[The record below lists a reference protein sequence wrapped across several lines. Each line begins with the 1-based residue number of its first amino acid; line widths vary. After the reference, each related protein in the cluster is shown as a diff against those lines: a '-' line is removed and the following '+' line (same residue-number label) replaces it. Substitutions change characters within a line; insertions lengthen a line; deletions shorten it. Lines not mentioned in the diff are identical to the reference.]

1 MFMTSYILMTK
12 ISHHR
17 TIKGAIL
24 AGGKGTRLR
33 PLTGKL
39 NKHLL
44 PVYDRLMVI
53 FPIETLKSIGINHIC
68 IVTEEKD
75 YQDFVRFIGDGN
87 EQGVKIEYRTQ
98 KDSIGLADAVYQTM
112 DFFGPQKPII
122 ILGDDIFSHV
132 FLPASALED
141 NFAYAALT
149 PAKGIGIV
157 PTAVAVPELAK
168 NGTIMGV
175 SEKPKN
181 PVSKFMVCGFYVFTP
196 NVYDFIKTM
205 KPSKRGELE
214 ISDIT
219 NWYAKNGQLKP
230 ISEVGFVADAGSLD
244 SLLKASIWRSKM
256 LKRERE
262 DSNE

>member
-1 MFMTSYILMTK
+1 MFITQYIQMTK

-33 PLTGKL
+33 PLTRKL

-44 PVYDRLMVI
+44 PVYDRLMVT
-53 FPIETLKSIGINHIC
+53 FPIETLKRIGINHIC

-75 YQDFVRFIGDGN
+75 YQDFVRFMGDGN

-98 KDSIGLADAVYQTM
+98 KDSLGLADAVYQTM

-122 ILGDDIFSHV
+122 ILGDDIFSYLV
-132 FLPASALED
+132 LPAPALKD

-149 PAKGIGIV
+149 PAKGIGII
-157 PTAVAVPELAK
+157 PNAVAVPELAN
-168 NGTIMGV
+168 NGTIVGV

-181 PVSKFMVCGFYVFTP
+181 PISKFMVCGFYVFTP
-196 NVYDFIKTM
+196 DVYGFIKSM
-205 KPSKRGELE
+205 KPSERGELE

-219 NWYAKNGQLKP
+219 NWYAKNGRLKP
-230 ISEVGFVADAGSLD
+230 ISDVGFVADAGSLD
-244 SLLKASIWRSKM
+244 SLLEASIWRSKV

-262 DSNE
+262 ASNE